1 MHCVCQRS
9 INHFEARNIGVR
21 SLESLAPMA
30 VCRDPFRAR
39 RDRLGQGKI
48 ENFNSL
54 FDPKNGS
61 RIAVRMANCLKQK
74 RVVNI
79 EDFTILVRCGAMQS
93 DIETTPCRCPDF

>member
-9 INHFEARNIGVR
+9 INHFEAVILAFAP
-21 SLESLAPMA
+21 LESLAPMA

-54 FDPKNGS
+54 FD
-61 RIAVRMANCLKQK
+61 
-74 RVVNI
+74 
-79 EDFTILVRCGAMQS
+79 
-93 DIETTPCRCPDF
+93 